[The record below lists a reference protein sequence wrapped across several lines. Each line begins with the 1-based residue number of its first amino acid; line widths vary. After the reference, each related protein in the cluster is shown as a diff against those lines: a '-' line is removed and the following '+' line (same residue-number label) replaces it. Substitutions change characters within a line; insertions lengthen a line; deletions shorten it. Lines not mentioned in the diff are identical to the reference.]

1 MAAMG
6 VFLIFLGGKRQF
18 AGSKVFTG
26 LQSSV
31 VTIYP
36 FFCMLKKS
44 NCYNRF
50 CRKGD
55 GMLESVSTII

>member
-36 FFCMLKKS
+36 PFSKIPSCLYNVNYFLNDEFNKCM
-44 NCYNRF
+44 
-50 CRKGD
+50 
-55 GMLESVSTII
+55 II

>member
-6 VFLIFLGGKRQF
+6 VFLIFFWGGKKRQF

-36 FFCMLKKS
+36 FFKNS
-44 NCYNRF
+44 
-50 CRKGD
+50 
-55 GMLESVSTII
+55 

>member
-6 VFLIFLGGKRQF
+6 VFLIFFWGGEKRQF

-36 FFCMLKKS
+36 FFKNS
-44 NCYNRF
+44 
-50 CRKGD
+50 
-55 GMLESVSTII
+55 

>member
-6 VFLIFLGGKRQF
+6 VFLIFWGKRQF

-36 FFCMLKKS
+36 FFKNS
-44 NCYNRF
+44 
-50 CRKGD
+50 
-55 GMLESVSTII
+55 

>member
-6 VFLIFLGGKRQF
+6 VFLIFGGKRQF

-36 FFCMLKKS
+36 FFKNS
-44 NCYNRF
+44 
-50 CRKGD
+50 
-55 GMLESVSTII
+55 

>member
-31 VTIYP
+31 VTINP
-36 FFCMLKKS
+36 FFKNS
-44 NCYNRF
+44 
-50 CRKGD
+50 
-55 GMLESVSTII
+55 

>member
-6 VFLIFLGGKRQF
+6 VFLIFFGGGKRQF

-26 LQSSV
+26 LQSFV

-36 FFCMLKKS
+36 FFKNS
-44 NCYNRF
+44 
-50 CRKGD
+50 
-55 GMLESVSTII
+55 

>member
-6 VFLIFLGGKRQF
+6 VFLIFFWGGGQTRQF

-36 FFCMLKKS
+36 FFKNS
-44 NCYNRF
+44 
-50 CRKGD
+50 
-55 GMLESVSTII
+55 